1 MKLEKTLT
9 AAFILMIFNDV
20 LAGNYSASECNKLLN
35 AGNTTAAIDYS
46 KAMLS
51 LNGSDKDAL
60 LCQGRAYYA
69 AEDFNKALVAFDL
82 AEKNSNNELDKIVA
96 VFLKANASYAL
107 NQKDLAL
114 ASYIKALKQ
123 SQMIANK
130 AMERLA
136 LNAIGDIS
144 NNDKDYQA
152 ALDWYIQGFKL
163 AANDNERGE
172 SAEKVAGAYHALNK
186 DDLALEYQIKAYLM
200 HDRVG
205 TPDQYAQSSILLG
218 QYYAILKNYDNA
230 EKTLNKIIK
239 FANEQGGEYYEA
251 KASYVLAKVELAR
264 GDTEKAAKL
273 IEKAKLIAKR
283 TQDAALEKEIE
294 KEIQGLF

>member
-1 MKLEKTLT
+1 MKLEKTLI

-20 LAGNYSASECNKLLN
+20 LAENYSASECNKLLN
-35 AGNTTAAIDYS
+35 SGNTPAAIDYS

-69 AEDFNKALVAFDL
+69 AKDFNKALVAFDL

-152 ALDWYIQGFKL
+152 ALDWYMQGFKL

-218 QYYAILKNYDNA
+218 QYYAIVKNYDNA

>member
-1 MKLEKTLT
+1 MKLEKTLI

-69 AEDFNKALVAFDL
+69 AKDFNKALVAFDL
-82 AEKNSNNELDKIVA
+82 AEKNSNNELDKIVT

-218 QYYAILKNYDNA
+218 QYYAIVKNYDNA

-294 KEIQGLF
+294 KEIQGIF

>member
-1 MKLEKTLT
+1 
-9 AAFILMIFNDV
+9 MIFNDV

-82 AEKNSNNELDKIVA
+82 AEKKSNNELDKIVA

-218 QYYAILKNYDNA
+218 QYYAIVKNYDNA

>member
-1 MKLEKTLT
+1 MKLEKTLI

-35 AGNTTAAIDYS
+35 TGNTTAAIDYS

-82 AEKNSNNELDKIVA
+82 AEKNSNNDLDKIVA

-218 QYYAILKNYDNA
+218 QYYAIVKNYDNA

-273 IEKAKLIAKR
+273 IEKATLIAKR

>member
-1 MKLEKTLT
+1 MKLEKTLI

-82 AEKNSNNELDKIVA
+82 AEKNSNNELDKIVT

-218 QYYAILKNYDNA
+218 QYYAIVKNYDNA

-273 IEKAKLIAKR
+273 IEKATLIAKR

>member
-1 MKLEKTLT
+1 MKLEKTLI

-107 NQKDLAL
+107 NQKDLSL

-152 ALDWYIQGFKL
+152 ALDWYMQGFKL

-172 SAEKVAGAYHALNK
+172 SAEKVAGAYHGLNK
-186 DDLALEYQIKAYLM
+186 YDLALEYQIKAYLM

-218 QYYAILKNYDNA
+218 QYYAIVKNYDNA

>member
-1 MKLEKTLT
+1 MKLEKTLI

-69 AEDFNKALVAFDL
+69 AKDFNKALVAFDL
-82 AEKNSNNELDKIVA
+82 AEKNSNNELDKIVT

-218 QYYAILKNYDNA
+218 QYYAIVKNYDNA

>member
-1 MKLEKTLT
+1 MKLEKTLIT
-9 AAFILMIFNDV
+9 AFIIMVFNDA

-35 AGNTTAAIDYS
+35 AGNTPAAIDYS

-51 LNGSDKDAL
+51 INGSDKDAL

-69 AEDFNKALVAFDL
+69 ADDLNKALVAFEL

-96 VFLKANASYAL
+96 VFLKANASYAMK
-107 NQKDLAL
+107 QKDQAL
-114 ASYIKALKQ
+114 ASYQKALKQ

-152 ALDWYIQGFKL
+152 ALDWYFQGFKL

-218 QYYAILKNYDNA
+218 QYYAIVKNYDNA
-230 EKTLNKIIK
+230 EKTLNKLIK

-264 GDTEKAAKL
+264 GDTEKATKL
-273 IEKAKLIAKR
+273 IDKAKLIAKR
-283 TQDAALEKEIE
+283 TQDWALEKEIE

>member
-1 MKLEKTLT
+1 MKLEKTLI

-20 LAGNYSASECNKLLN
+20 LAENYSASECNKLLN
-35 AGNTTAAIDYS
+35 SGNTTATIDYS

-82 AEKNSNNELDKIVA
+82 AEKKSNNELDKIVA
-96 VFLKANASYAL
+96 VFLKANARYAL

-136 LNAIGDIS
+136 INAIGDIS

-218 QYYAILKNYDNA
+218 QYYAIVKNYDNA

>member
-1 MKLEKTLT
+1 MKLEKTLIT
-9 AAFILMIFNDV
+9 AFILMVFNDA

-35 AGNTTAAIDYS
+35 AGNTPAAIDYS

-51 LNGSDKDAL
+51 INGSDKDAL

-69 AEDFNKALVAFDL
+69 ADDLNKALVAFEL

-96 VFLKANASYAL
+96 VFLKANASYAMK
-107 NQKDLAL
+107 QKDQAL
-114 ASYIKALKQ
+114 ASYQKALKQ

-152 ALDWYIQGFKL
+152 ALEWYFQGFKL

-218 QYYAILKNYDNA
+218 QYYAIVKNYDNA
-230 EKTLNKIIK
+230 EKTLNKLIK

-264 GDTEKAAKL
+264 GDTEKATKL
-273 IEKAKLIAKR
+273 IDKAKLIAKR
-283 TQDAALEKEIE
+283 THDAALEKEIE

>member
-1 MKLEKTLT
+1 MKLEKTLIT
-9 AAFILMIFNDV
+9 ALMLMIFNDV
-20 LAGNYSASECNKLLN
+20 LAKNYSSNECNKLLN
-35 AGNTTAAIDYS
+35 SGNTQLAIDYS

-69 AEDFNKALVAFDL
+69 AEDFKKALFAYEL

-96 VFLKANASYAL
+96 IFLKANASYAMK
-107 NQKDLAL
+107 QTEQAL
-114 ASYIKALKQ
+114 ANYQKALKQ
-123 SQMIANK
+123 SQTIANK
-130 AMERLA
+130 SMERLA

-144 NNDKDYQA
+144 SHEKDHQA
-152 ALDWYIQGFKL
+152 ALGWYLQGFKL

-172 SAEKVAGAYHALNK
+172 SAEKVGGAYHALK
-186 DDLALEYQIKAYLM
+186 QDDLALEYQIKAYMM

-218 QYYAILKNYDNA
+218 RYYAIVKNYDNA

-251 KASYVLAKVELAR
+251 QASYVLAKVELAR
-264 GDTEKAAKL
+264 GNTENASKLMEKAR
-273 IEKAKLIAKR
+273 LIARR
-283 TQDAALEKEIE
+283 TQDAGLEKEITNE
-294 KEIQGLF
+294 SQDAF

>member
-1 MKLEKTLT
+1 MKLEKTLI

-69 AEDFNKALVAFDL
+69 AKDFNKALVAFDL
-82 AEKNSNNELDKIVA
+82 AEKNSNNELDKIVT

-218 QYYAILKNYDNA
+218 QYYAIVKNYDNA

-273 IEKAKLIAKR
+273 IEKATLIAKR

>member
-1 MKLEKTLT
+1 
-9 AAFILMIFNDV
+9 
-20 LAGNYSASECNKLLN
+20 
-35 AGNTTAAIDYS
+35 
-46 KAMLS
+46 MLS

-82 AEKNSNNELDKIVA
+82 AEKNSNNELDKIVT

-136 LNAIGDIS
+136 INAIGDIS

-218 QYYAILKNYDNA
+218 QYYAIVKNYDNA

>member
-1 MKLEKTLT
+1 MKLEKTLI

-96 VFLKANASYAL
+96 VFLKAYASYAL
-107 NQKDLAL
+107 NQKDLSL

-152 ALDWYIQGFKL
+152 ALDWYMQGFKL

-172 SAEKVAGAYHALNK
+172 SAEKVAGAYHGLNK
-186 DDLALEYQIKAYLM
+186 YDLALEYQIKAYLM

-218 QYYAILKNYDNA
+218 QYYAIVKNYDNA

>member
-1 MKLEKTLT
+1 MKLEKTLIT
-9 AAFILMIFNDV
+9 AFILMVFNDA

-35 AGNTTAAIDYS
+35 AGNTPAAIDYS

-51 LNGSDKDAL
+51 INGSDKDAL

-69 AEDFNKALVAFDL
+69 ADDLNKALVAFEL

-96 VFLKANASYAL
+96 VFLKANASYAMK
-107 NQKDLAL
+107 QKDQAL
-114 ASYIKALKQ
+114 ASYQKALKQ

-152 ALDWYIQGFKL
+152 ALDRYFQGFKL

-218 QYYAILKNYDNA
+218 QYYAIVKNYDNA
-230 EKTLNKIIK
+230 EKTLNKLIK

-264 GDTEKAAKL
+264 GDTEKATKL
-273 IEKAKLIAKR
+273 IDKAKLIAKR
-283 TQDAALEKEIE
+283 THDAALEKEIE

>member
-1 MKLEKTLT
+1 MKLEKTLI

-82 AEKNSNNELDKIVA
+82 AEKNSNNELDKIVT

-114 ASYIKALKQ
+114 ASYKKALKQ
-123 SQMIANK
+123 SQIIANK

-218 QYYAILKNYDNA
+218 QYYAIVKNYDNA

-273 IEKAKLIAKR
+273 IEKATLIAKR

>member
-1 MKLEKTLT
+1 MKLEKTLIT
-9 AAFILMIFNDV
+9 AFILMVFNDA

-35 AGNTTAAIDYS
+35 AGNTPAAIDYS

-51 LNGSDKDAL
+51 INGSDKDAL

-69 AEDFNKALVAFDL
+69 ADDLNKALVAFEL

-96 VFLKANASYAL
+96 VFLKANASYAMK
-107 NQKDLAL
+107 QKDQAL
-114 ASYIKALKQ
+114 ASYQKALKQ

-152 ALDWYIQGFKL
+152 ALDWYFQGFKL

-200 HDRVG
+200 HDKVG

-218 QYYAILKNYDNA
+218 QYYAIVKNYDNA
-230 EKTLNKIIK
+230 EKTLNKLIK

-264 GDTEKAAKL
+264 GDTEKATKL
-273 IEKAKLIAKR
+273 IDKAKLIAKR
-283 TQDAALEKEIE
+283 THDAALEKEIE

>member
-1 MKLEKTLT
+1 MKLEKTLI

-20 LAGNYSASECNKLLN
+20 LAENYSASECNKLLN
-35 AGNTTAAIDYS
+35 TGNTTAAIDYS

-69 AEDFNKALVAFDL
+69 AKDFNKALVAFDL
-82 AEKNSNNELDKIVA
+82 AEKNSNNDLDKIVA

-130 AMERLA
+130 AMERLT

-218 QYYAILKNYDNA
+218 QYYAIVKNYDNA

>member
-1 MKLEKTLT
+1 MKLEKTLIT
-9 AAFILMIFNDV
+9 AFILMVFNDA

-35 AGNTTAAIDYS
+35 AGNTPAAIDYS

-51 LNGSDKDAL
+51 INGSDKDAL

-69 AEDFNKALVAFDL
+69 ADDLNKALVAFEL

-96 VFLKANASYAL
+96 VFLKANASYAMK
-107 NQKDLAL
+107 QKDQAL
-114 ASYIKALKQ
+114 ASYQKALKQ

-136 LNAIGDIS
+136 FNAIGDIS

-152 ALDWYIQGFKL
+152 ALDWYFQGFKL

-218 QYYAILKNYDNA
+218 QYYAIVKKYDNA
-230 EKTLNKIIK
+230 EKTLNKLIK

-264 GDTEKAAKL
+264 GDTEKATKL

>member
-1 MKLEKTLT
+1 MKLEKTLIT
-9 AAFILMIFNDV
+9 AFILMVFNDA

-35 AGNTTAAIDYS
+35 AGNTPAAIDYS

-51 LNGSDKDAL
+51 INGSDKDAL

-69 AEDFNKALVAFDL
+69 ADDLNKALVAFEL

-96 VFLKANASYAL
+96 VFLQANASYAMK
-107 NQKDLAL
+107 QKDQAL
-114 ASYIKALKQ
+114 ASYQKALKQ

-130 AMERLA
+130 AMERLS

-152 ALDWYIQGFKL
+152 ALDWYYQGFKL

-172 SAEKVAGAYHALNK
+172 SAEKVAGTYHALNK

-218 QYYAILKNYDNA
+218 QYYAIVKNYDNA
-230 EKTLNKIIK
+230 EKTLNKLIK

-251 KASYVLAKVELAR
+251 KANYVLAKVELAR
-264 GDTEKAAKL
+264 GDTEKATKL

>member
-1 MKLEKTLT
+1 MKLEKSLIT
-9 AAFILMIFNDV
+9 AFILMVFNDA

-35 AGNTTAAIDYS
+35 AGNTPAAIDYS

-51 LNGSDKDAL
+51 INGSDKDAL

-69 AEDFNKALVAFDL
+69 ADDLNKALVAFEL

-96 VFLKANASYAL
+96 VFLTGNASYAMK
-107 NQKDLAL
+107 QKDQAL
-114 ASYIKALKQ
+114 ASYQKALKQ
-123 SQMIANK
+123 SKMIANK

-152 ALDWYIQGFKL
+152 ALDWYLQGFKL

-218 QYYAILKNYDNA
+218 QYYAIVKNYDNA
-230 EKTLNKIIK
+230 EKTLNKLIK

-273 IEKAKLIAKR
+273 IEKAKLIATR

>member
-1 MKLEKTLT
+1 MKLEKTLI

-46 KAMLS
+46 KAMVS

-218 QYYAILKNYDNA
+218 QYYAIVKNYDNA

-283 TQDAALEKEIE
+283 TQDAELEKEIE

>member
-1 MKLEKTLT
+1 MKLEKTLIT
-9 AAFILMIFNDV
+9 AFILMVFNDA

-35 AGNTTAAIDYS
+35 AGNTPAAIDYS

-51 LNGSDKDAL
+51 INGSDKDAL

-69 AEDFNKALVAFDL
+69 ADDLNKALVAFEL

-96 VFLKANASYAL
+96 VFLQANASYAMK
-107 NQKDLAL
+107 QKDQAL
-114 ASYIKALKQ
+114 ASYQKALKQ
-123 SQMIANK
+123 SQKIANK

-152 ALDWYIQGFKL
+152 ALDWYYQGFKL

-218 QYYAILKNYDNA
+218 QYYAIVKNYDNA
-230 EKTLNKIIK
+230 EKTLNKLIK

-264 GDTEKAAKL
+264 GDTEKATKL

>member
-1 MKLEKTLT
+1 
-9 AAFILMIFNDV
+9 
-20 LAGNYSASECNKLLN
+20 
-35 AGNTTAAIDYS
+35 
-46 KAMLS
+46 
-51 LNGSDKDAL
+51 
-60 LCQGRAYYA
+60 
-69 AEDFNKALVAFDL
+69 
-82 AEKNSNNELDKIVA
+82 
-96 VFLKANASYAL
+96 
-107 NQKDLAL
+107 
-114 ASYIKALKQ
+114 
-123 SQMIANK
+123 MIANK

-136 LNAIGDIS
+136 INAIGDIS

-218 QYYAILKNYDNA
+218 QYYAIVKNYDNA

>member
-1 MKLEKTLT
+1 MKLEKSLIT
-9 AAFILMIFNDV
+9 AFILMVFNDA

-35 AGNTTAAIDYS
+35 AGNTPAAIDYS

-51 LNGSDKDAL
+51 INGSDKDAL

-69 AEDFNKALVAFDL
+69 ADDLNKALVAFEL

-96 VFLKANASYAL
+96 VFLTGNASYAMK
-107 NQKDLAL
+107 QKDQAL
-114 ASYIKALKQ
+114 ASYQKALKQ
-123 SQMIANK
+123 SKMIANK

-152 ALDWYIQGFKL
+152 ALDWYFQGFKL

-218 QYYAILKNYDNA
+218 QYYAIVKNYDNA
-230 EKTLNKIIK
+230 EKTLNKLIK

-273 IEKAKLIAKR
+273 IEKAKLIATR

-294 KEIQGLF
+294 KEIQDLF

>member
-1 MKLEKTLT
+1 MKLEKTLI

-273 IEKAKLIAKR
+273 IEKATLIAKR

>member
-1 MKLEKTLT
+1 MKLEKTLI

-82 AEKNSNNELDKIVA
+82 AEKNSNNELDKIVT

-218 QYYAILKNYDNA
+218 QYYAIVKNYDNA

-294 KEIQGLF
+294 KEIQGIF

>member
-1 MKLEKTLT
+1 MKLEKTLI
-9 AAFILMIFNDV
+9 AAFILLFFKGV
-20 LAGNYSASECNKLLN
+20 FAGNYSASECNKLLN
-35 AGNTTAAIDYS
+35 AGNTAVAIEYS

-51 LNGSDKDAL
+51 LNASDKDAL

-69 AEDFNKALVAFDL
+69 AEDFNKALLAYEL
-82 AEKNSNNELDKIVA
+82 AEKKSNNELDKIVA
-96 VFLKANASYAL
+96 IFLKANASYAMK
-107 NQKDLAL
+107 QKDQAL
-114 ASYIKALKQ
+114 ASYKKALRL
-123 SQMIANK
+123 SQTIANK

-152 ALDWYIQGFKL
+152 ALDWYLQGFKL

-172 SAEKVAGAYHALNK
+172 SAEKVGGAYHALK
-186 DDLALEYQIKAYLM
+186 QDDLALEYQIKAYLM

-218 QYYAILKNYDNA
+218 QYYAIVKNYDNA

-239 FANEQGGEYYEA
+239 FASEHGGEYYEA
-251 KASYVLAKVELAR
+251 KASYELAKVELAR
-264 GDTEKAAKL
+264 GNTEKAVQL
-273 IEKAKLIAKR
+273 IEKAKLVAKR